1 MTYMKNNSLKV
12 TFDNLEEFAD
22 IISEILQCPITVED
36 VNHRLLAYSTHD
48 ERTDSA
54 RIATIMGRRVPEK
67 VINNLWKEGVIPTL
81 LKSRE
86 PIHVKKIDNIGLG
99 DRVAISIWNKED
111 VLGFIWALEIK
122 RSLTEQ
128 DYALMKKSAEAVKS
142 KLLQLQTR
150 KNKKDERSQE
160 FFWKLLTN
168 HIQTNEE
175 IIEDFQVLHITPA
188 SLFNVVVFHFE
199 QEITS
204 EKEKQISYLLKTSEH
219 LKILLYTI
227 DRNKLILLTSL
238 DNLSQPS
245 HEINNFVER
254 FVNTMEKRYEIK
266 SIKPAF
272 SSVYSDYQKI
282 SKAYKE
288 TLIVLSIKEK
298 FPSDTANIH
307 GYQNMGIYQLIDLLL
322 EQRKQE
328 EYENQA
334 LQKLHKYDCKY
345 NSNLV
350 ETLEIFLNNDSNTS
364 EVAKI
369 LNIHVNTLSYR
380 LKRICEIS
388 EIDLKDPN
396 QKMVLYLDLKLQKFM

>member
-1 MTYMKNNSLKV
+1 MKNDSFKV
-12 TFDNLEEFAD
+12 NFNNLEEFAD
-22 IISEILQCPITVED
+22 IISEMLQCPITVED

-54 RIATIMGRRVPEK
+54 RVATIMGRRVPEK
-67 VINNLWKEGVIPTL
+67 VINNLWKEGTIPAL
-81 LKSRE
+81 LNSRE
-86 PIHVKKIDNIGLG
+86 PIHVKKIDSIGLG
-99 DRVAISIWNKED
+99 NRVAISIWNKGD
-111 VLGFIWALEIK
+111 VLGFIWALEIEN
-122 RSLTEQ
+122 SLTEQ
-128 DYALMKKSAEAVKS
+128 DYTLLKKAAEAVKS

-175 IIEDFQVLHITPA
+175 IIENFQVLHITPA

-219 LKILLYTI
+219 LKMLLYTI
-227 DRNKLILLTSL
+227 DRNKLILLVSL
-238 DNLSQPS
+238 DNIGQPS
-245 HEINNFVER
+245 HEINSFVER
-254 FVNTMEKRYEIK
+254 FVHKMEKRFGIK

-272 SSVYSDYQKI
+272 SSIYSDYQKI

-288 TLIVLSIKEK
+288 TLTVLSIKEK
-298 FPSDTANIH
+298 FPSDTTNIH
-307 GYQNMGIYQLIDLLL
+307 SYQNMGIYQLIDLLL

-334 LQKLHKYDCKY
+334 LQKLHEYDCKY

-364 EVAKI
+364 EVAKV

>member
-1 MTYMKNNSLKV
+1 MKNDSLKV

-86 PIHVKKIDNIGLG
+86 PIHVKKIDNIGFG
-99 DRVAISIWNKED
+99 DRVAISIWHKED
-111 VLGFIWALEIK
+111 VLGFIWALEIE
-122 RSLTEQ
+122 RSFTEK
-128 DYALMKKSAEAVKS
+128 DYELLKKAAEAVKS

-150 KNKKDERSQE
+150 KNKKSERSQE

-175 IIEDFQVLHITPA
+175 IIENFQVLHITPA
-188 SLFNVVVFHFE
+188 SLFNVVVFHFA

-238 DNLSQPS
+238 DNLNQHS

-254 FVNTMEKRYEIK
+254 FVNMMEKRFEIK

-322 EQRKQE
+322 EKRKQE

-334 LQKLHKYDCKY
+334 LQKLHEYDCKY
-345 NSNLV
+345 KSNLV

-369 LNIHVNTLSYR
+369 LNIHPNTLSYR

-388 EIDLKDPN
+388 EIDLKNVN

>member
-1 MTYMKNNSLKV
+1 MKNNSLKV

-22 IISEILQCPITVED
+22 IISEVLQCPITVED

-99 DRVAISIWNKED
+99 DRVAISIWNKKD

-128 DYALMKKSAEAVKS
+128 DYALLKKSAEAVKS

-175 IIEDFQVLHITPA
+175 IIENFQVLHITPA

-238 DNLSQPS
+238 DDLSQPS

-266 SIKPAF
+266 AIKPAF

-364 EVAKI
+364 EVAKV

>member
-1 MTYMKNNSLKV
+1 MKNNSLKV

>member
-1 MTYMKNNSLKV
+1 MKNNSLKV

-175 IIEDFQVLHITPA
+175 IIENFQVLHITPA

>member
-1 MTYMKNNSLKV
+1 M
-12 TFDNLEEFAD
+12 
-22 IISEILQCPITVED
+22 
-36 VNHRLLAYSTHD
+36 
-48 ERTDSA
+48 
-54 RIATIMGRRVPEK
+54 RRVPEK
-67 VINNLWKEGVIPTL
+67 VINNLWKEGGIPTL

-86 PIHVKKIDNIGLG
+86 PIHINKIDNIGLG
-99 DRVAISIWNKED
+99 DRVTISIWNKED
-111 VLGFIWALEIK
+111 VLGFIWALEIE

-128 DYALMKKSAEAVKS
+128 DYILLKKSAEAVKS

-150 KNKKDERSQE
+150 KNKKDECSQE

-175 IIEDFQVLHITPA
+175 IIRNFQVLHITPA
-188 SLFNVVVFHFE
+188 TLFNVVVFHFE
-199 QEITS
+199 QEITN
-204 EKEKQISYLLKTSEH
+204 EKEKQISYFLKTSEH

-227 DRNKLILLTSL
+227 DCNKLILLTSL
-238 DNLSQPS
+238 DNLSQPF

-254 FVNTMEKRYEIK
+254 FVNTMEKRYGIK

-288 TLIVLSIKEK
+288 TLTVLSIKEK
-298 FPSDTANIH
+298 FPSDTVNIH
-307 GYQNMGIYQLIDLLL
+307 SYQNMGIYQLIELLF

-334 LQKLHKYDCKY
+334 LQKLHAYDCKY

-350 ETLEIFLNNDSNTS
+350 ETLEMFLNNDSNTS
-364 EVAKI
+364 EVAKV
-369 LNIHVNTLSYR
+369 LNVHVNTLSYR

-388 EIDLKDPN
+388 EIDLKDLN

>member
-1 MTYMKNNSLKV
+1 M
-12 TFDNLEEFAD
+12 EEFAD